1 MSGHSKWSQIKH
13 KKGVTDKK
21 RGQVFGKILRAI
33 RIAAKDE
40 SNPEFNPRL
49 RTVIEKAKEAQV
61 PQENIERALKQTEN
75 KDLEEIIIEAY
86 GPAGSAI
93 IIEAITDNRNRTI
106 NEIKAILSNEGA
118 KFADPGSVKWAF
130 DLPKP
135 GELWQP
141 KFKQAL
147 NEEDKTKLYALV
159 QVLEEYEDT
168 QKVST
173 NA

>member
-1 MSGHSKWSQIKH
+1 M
-13 KKGVTDKK
+13 
-21 RGQVFGKILRAI
+21 
-33 RIAAKDE
+33 
-40 SNPEFNPRL
+40 
-49 RTVIEKAKEAQV
+49 
-61 PQENIERALKQTEN
+61 
-75 KDLEEIIIEAY
+75 
-86 GPAGSAI
+86 
-93 IIEAITDNRNRTI
+93 
-106 NEIKAILSNEGA
+106 SNEGA